1 MLHKFPDHV
10 PRMETGLVQWG
21 EDWPGVFIRGDNA
34 MNYSYALRRV
44 IDAAQHSKQPDPIMV
59 AVVNGLAV
67 LLESCDLHNESRR

>member
-1 MLHKFPDHV
+1 MLHKFPNIV

-44 IDAAQHSKQPDPIMV
+44 LDAATHTKPADPVMV

-67 LLESCDLHNESRR
+67 LLESADLQIELRR